1 MKMNKALTKKV
12 TELHS
17 QGYDGDFSLDQ
28 NQQLV
33 CIQNNHVFLK
43 ESIAI
48 KLVDQIYDRLFNH
61 YKYLYV
67 VESDSGERGILLLNY
82 VHFDAI
88 CGSGADNMVN

>member
-1 MKMNKALTKKV
+1 MNKALTKRV
-12 TELHS
+12 TELHN
-17 QGYDGDFSLDQ
+17 QGYDGDFSLNQ

-33 CIQNNHVFLK
+33 CVQNNHVFLK

-48 KLVDQIYDRLFNH
+48 KLVDQIYDKLFNQ

-82 VHFDAI
+82 IHFEAI
-88 CGSGADNMVN
+88 LGFNAQNLVN